1 MNVSKGRLLA
11 GVWLVTSTLAA
22 CGGEGVTRAVVADA
36 GGGDA
41 ARPVSDATPILP
53 DAGPDATPA
62 EIGLTIE
69 APLEGQWVNTRRFEV
84 RGRFTGPANAVDVN
98 GVAAVLDADTFRAF
112 VTLAPGPGV
121 ITVTAGATT
130 ATVNVTVDPAP
141 PRIDITAPLRG
152 TWVEDLTAPLAF
164 RVADDNGL
172 TGVYLNERRLPGAG
186 PEFSLDAPLARGLN
200 VLTARADDVAGNISR
215 ESVAILAGPTR
226 DPALPIGGAFR
237 VHLGPRGLQGVGAE
251 AARYLDDLDLRG
263 FLPAEPFDVGGV
275 LIEVA
280 DVRHAHRSTVSLVP
294 DAFELAVDVH
304 VEAVEIDVEITINE
318 TPYGATISAAG
329 LDLTGILAPN
339 VVEGEIQTGVRDLA
353 LDLVDFGVDLSG
365 IPAFG
370 NDPAGEENLLEQLVE
385 ELARSLANE
394 RVPGLLD
401 QALADFDRVFD
412 TTVLGVPL
420 RVTVVPEELL
430 VRGDGLALKAGA
442 GVELISPPVN
452 APAAPGYPGR
462 VSGWDGVPEG
472 DDLSV
477 AVDDD
482 LINLVLFQ
490 FWRAGIALPV
500 IDRAFLAANPGA
512 AEQVQSVL
520 AVLLSSAYPELGPNA
535 PVRLSTAFTLPPV
548 VHVVGSDGGA
558 GLTIGLG
565 DLGVNVDTDDGQR
578 RRLIDGVASIVLE
591 GALSVDTPAGGAPAL
606 SARVTRTTAVFD
618 VLTEALRGEVEA
630 GIEGPMNVLL
640 GSLGG
645 IVTDLLSGLP
655 LPSLGSLPVS
665 GLQVRVEPNASD
677 FLRIDA
683 EITRRAD

>member
-1 MNVSKGRLLA
+1 MNVSMFHGRTATLLA
-11 GVWLVTSTLAA
+11 AAGLFA
-22 CGGEGVTRAVVADA
+22 CGGEGVS
-36 GGGDA
+36 
-41 ARPVSDATPILP
+41 RPTLP
-53 DAGPDATPA
+53 DAGPDSALPAPDAALLTPDA
-62 EIGLTIE
+62 SPDAAPVEIGLTIE
-69 APLEGQWVNTRRFEV
+69 APLEGQWVNTRRVEV
-84 RGRFTGPANAVDVN
+84 RGTFSGPAGAIDVN
-98 GVAAVLDADTFRAF
+98 GVAATIDGTTFRAF
-112 VTLAPGPGV
+112 VALEPGPGV

-130 ATVNVTVDPAP
+130 ATVQVSVDPTPA
-141 PRIDITAPLRG
+141 RIDVTTPLRG
-152 TWVEDLTAPLAF
+152 TWAADLSTPLAF

-186 PEFSLDAPLARGLN
+186 PEFTLDAPLARGLN
-200 VLTARADDVAGNISR
+200 LLTVRADDVAGNVSR
-215 ESVAILAGPTR
+215 ESVAVLAGPTR
-226 DPALPIGGAFR
+226 DPALPIAGAFR

-251 AARYLDDLDLRG
+251 VARYLDDLDLRT
-263 FLPAEPFDVGGV
+263 FLPAEPFEAGGV
-275 LIEVA
+275 LIAIA
-280 DVRHAHRSTVSLVP
+280 DVRHAHRSTVALVP
-294 DAFELAVDVH
+294 EAFELAVDLH

-318 TPYGATISAAG
+318 SIYGATVSAAG
-329 LDLTGILAPN
+329 LDLTGVLSPS
-339 VVEGEIQTGVRDLA
+339 VVDGEIRTGVRNLA
-353 LDLVDFGVDLSG
+353 LDLVDFGVDLTG

-412 TTVLGVPL
+412 TTVLGVPI

-430 VRGDGLALKAGA
+430 VRDDGLALKAGA

-452 APAAPGYPGR
+452 APVAPGYPGR
-462 VSGWDGVPEG
+462 VSGWDGVPDG

-477 AVDDD
+477 AIDDD
-482 LINLVLFQ
+482 LVNLLLFQ
-490 FWRAGIALPV
+490 FWRAGFALPV

-512 AEQVQSVL
+512 AEQVRSVL

-548 VHVVGSDGGA
+548 VHVVGAENGA

-565 DLGVNVDTDDGQR
+565 DLAVQVDADDGQR
-578 RRLIDGVASIVLE
+578 RRLIDGAASIVLE
-591 GALSVDTPAGGAPAL
+591 GALSVSSDAAGTPTLTAD
-606 SARVTRTTAVFD
+606 VNRTTAVFD

-630 GIEGPMNVLL
+630 GVEGPMNVLL
-640 GSLGG
+640 GSVGG
-645 IVTDLLSGLP
+645 MVTDLLSGLP
-655 LPSLGSLPVS
+655 LPALGTLPVS

-683 EITRRAD
+683 EIIRRAD

>member
-1 MNVSKGRLLA
+1 MNVSKCRLLA
-11 GVWLVTSTLAA
+11 GVWLVASTFAA
-22 CGGEGVTRAVVADA
+22 CGGEGVSRHVPVDA
-36 GGGDA
+36 AGGDA
-41 ARPVSDATPILP
+41 ARPTTDAAPILL
-53 DAGPDATPA
+53 DAGPDAAPA

-84 RGRFTGPANAVDVN
+84 RGRFTGPAGAIDVN
-98 GVAAVLDADTFRAF
+98 GIAAHLEADTFRAF
-112 VTLAPGPGV
+112 VSLEPGPGV
-121 ITVTAGATT
+121 VTVTAGATS
-130 ATVNVTVDPAP
+130 ATVNVKVDPEP
-141 PRIDITAPLRG
+141 PRIDITVPLRG
-152 TWVEDLTAPLAF
+152 TWVEDLTVPLAF

-172 TGVYLNERRLPGAG
+172 TGVYLSERRLPGAG
-186 PEFSLDAPLARGLN
+186 PEFALDAPLARGLN
-200 VLTARADDVAGNISR
+200 VLTVRADDLAGNISR
-215 ESVAILAGPTR
+215 ESVAVIAGPVR
-226 DPALPIGGAFR
+226 DPEVPIGGAFR
-237 VHLGPRGLQGVGAE
+237 VHIGPRGLQGIGAE
-251 AARYLDDLDLRG
+251 IARYIDDLDIRS
-263 FLPAEPFDVGGV
+263 FLPAEPFNVGGV
-275 LIEVA
+275 LIDVT

-304 VEAVEIDVEITINE
+304 IEHVEIDVEMTINE

-329 LDLTGILAPN
+329 LDLSGALSPN
-339 VVEGEIQTGVRDLA
+339 VVDGQIQTGVRDLA

-370 NDPAGEENLLEQLVE
+370 NDPAGEENLLEQLLE

-420 RVTVVPEELL
+420 RVTVIPEELL

-452 APAAPGYPGR
+452 APAAPGYLGR
-462 VSGWDGVPEG
+462 VSGWDGVPDG

-482 LINLVLFQ
+482 LVNLVLFQ

-520 AVLLSSAYPELGPNA
+520 AVLLSSAYPELSPEA
-535 PVRLSTAFTLPPV
+535 PVRLSTAFALPPV
-548 VHVVGSDGGA
+548 VHVVGADEGA
-558 GLTIGLG
+558 GLTIGVG
-565 DLGVNVDTDDGQR
+565 DLAVNVDTDDGQR
-578 RRLIDGVASIVLE
+578 RRLIDGVASIVME
-591 GALSVDTPAGGAPAL
+591 GALAVDVPPRGAPAL
-606 SARVTRTTAVFD
+606 TARVTRTTAVFD

-630 GIEGPMNVLL
+630 GVEGPMNVLL
-640 GSLGG
+640 ASLGSA
-645 IVTDLLSGLP
+645 VTNLLSGLP
-655 LPSLGSLPVS
+655 LPSLASLPIS
-665 GLQVRVEPNASD
+665 GLRVRVEPNASD

-683 EITRRAD
+683 EITRRAN